1 MIKDSFLMAEILR
14 KQYDSTFSMPRPDF
28 NIDNLG
34 DFFDLMVEE
43 GGQEGGDEEGR
54 GQEEDQETEQEEGR
68 RSEGKKGDGFEKE
81 LNIENKQH

>member
-1 MIKDSFLMAEILR
+1 MR
-14 KQYDSTFSMPRPDF
+14 KQYDSTFSTPRPDF
-28 NIDNLG
+28 NIDNLC

-68 RSEGKKGDGFEKE
+68 R
-81 LNIENKQH
+81 